1 MDKHD
6 VRKGVDI
13 VFADGVERRVHPLTI
28 KALRKFVKI
37 MEKMSDIED
46 MTTVSDEDIDTMVEA
61 AAIILDKVDPELA
74 ADRERLEDTIDLNS
88 FSAMMSIAMGASSP
102 EE

>member
-13 VFADGVERRVHPLTI
+13 VFADGVSRRVHPLTI

-46 MTTVSDEDIDTMVEA
+46 MTTVSDDDIDTMVDA
-61 AAIILDKVDPELA
+61 ASIILEKVDPDLA
-74 ADRERLEDTIDLNS
+74 NDRERLEDAIDLTA
-88 FSAMMSIAMGASSP
+88 FAAMMNIAMGASSP